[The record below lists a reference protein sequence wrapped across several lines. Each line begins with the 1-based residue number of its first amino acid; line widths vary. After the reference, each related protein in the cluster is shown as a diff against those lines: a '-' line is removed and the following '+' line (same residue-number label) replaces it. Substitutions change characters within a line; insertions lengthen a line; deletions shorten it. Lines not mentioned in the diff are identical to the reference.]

1 MLRSFLRMLLRGSS
15 DDMGDLIHAPGEEAL
30 SRFGGSKG
38 AEKFARE
45 GMRFERE
52 PEKVL
57 PVCRMI
63 CGVTKLQGRLSC
75 QQLVAGELPLR

>member
-1 MLRSFLRMLLRGSS
+1 
-15 DDMGDLIHAPGEEAL
+15 MGDLIHAPGEEAL

-57 PVCRMI
+57 PDVDQAGRVL
-63 CGVTKLQGRLSC
+63 CGVKAGQPHRLEDA
-75 QQLVAGELPLR
+75 VMNLPFETF